1 MSEKKC
7 PACGASIDLN
17 ATECR
22 YCGEAITAQAPQY
35 QTQPTNTYSENVD
48 SEYKYLKPYYQEEFK
63 KINDSNKT
71 YNGKWNWPAF
81 FFSWI
86 WGLTKGLWVA
96 ALINIGLTIVL
107 SYLKITW
114 ASLAISIFW
123 GLRGNYLYH
132 NLVVNKKQLPSK

>member
-1 MSEKKC
+1 M
-7 PACGASIDLN
+7 
-17 ATECR
+17 
-22 YCGEAITAQAPQY
+22 
-35 QTQPTNTYSENVD
+35 
-48 SEYKYLKPYYQEEFK
+48 KPYYQEEFK
-63 KINDSNKT
+63 KINDSNNT

-123 GLRGNYLYH
+123 GIRGNYLYH